1 MDTGSI
7 VSIILL
13 AVTLVA
19 YIYLTLAEGVHA
31 SRHIGAAA
39 TLTRLPG
46 LIRFLRLAAVM
57 ASTASLIILFYTI
70 GSLPVYV
77 ISLGLL
83 LLMLAFW
90 LFQDLV
96 VLALRRWPGVASL
109 ATTTLDISASSD
121 HQNHTSGSDSAS
133 LATSQG
139 PIADEATFLTDE
151 QKAVLDAREQR
162 MIRSILSLEQDTVR
176 EIMRPRIDVVAVEKG
191 APISDV
197 AKLILESGHSRLPVY
212 EGSIDKVVGVV
223 YARDVLKFWGQE
235 NVATSLEEAM
245 RPPFFIPESKRL
257 DQLLQEFQ
265 SSRFQMAIVID
276 EYGGT
281 EGIVTLEDLL
291 EEIVGEIED
300 EFSHQQEPDITLLED
315 GGALV
320 DARVTLDD
328 LNDVLGTQMAMD
340 GIDTIGGFVY
350 GSLGRLART
359 GDAVDAAGVRIE
371 VVAAVGR
378 RLRRLRITRLAQ
390 QATDIPTK

>member
-1 MDTGSI
+1 MDAGSI
-7 VSIILL
+7 VSAILL

-19 YIYLTLAEGVHA
+19 YVYLTLAEGVYVAKHNGMA
-31 SRHIGAAA
+31 S

-46 LIRFLRLAAVM
+46 LIRFLRPATIM

-70 GSLPVYV
+70 GSLSVYIV
-77 ISLGLL
+77 SLGLL
-83 LLMLAFW
+83 LLLLALW
-90 LFQDLV
+90 LVQGLTA
-96 VLALRRWPGVASL
+96 LALRRWPVVASL
-109 ATTTLDISASSD
+109 VATPLDISALNGPRNHSS
-121 HQNHTSGSDSAS
+121 SGDSAPP
-133 LATSQG
+133 ATI
-139 PIADEATFLTDE
+139 PLMANEETFLTDE
-151 QKAVLDAREQR
+151 QKAILDAREQR

-191 APISDV
+191 AAIADV
-197 AKLILESGHSRLPVY
+197 AKLMLESGHSRLPVY
-212 EGSIDKVVGVV
+212 EGSIDRVVGVI
-223 YARDVLKFWGQE
+223 YARDVLKFLGQE
-235 NVATSLEEAM
+235 GPLPPLEQVM

-265 SSRFQMAIVID
+265 SSRFQMAIVVD

-300 EFSHQQEPDITLLED
+300 EFSQEEPDITLLED

-328 LNDVLGTQMAMD
+328 LNDVMGTQLAME
-340 GIDTIGGFVY
+340 GIDTIGGFVS

-359 GDAVDAAGVRIE
+359 GDIINVDNVRIE

-378 RLRRLRITRLAQ
+378 RLRRLRITRPNQ
-390 QATDIPTK
+390 QTPDTLTK